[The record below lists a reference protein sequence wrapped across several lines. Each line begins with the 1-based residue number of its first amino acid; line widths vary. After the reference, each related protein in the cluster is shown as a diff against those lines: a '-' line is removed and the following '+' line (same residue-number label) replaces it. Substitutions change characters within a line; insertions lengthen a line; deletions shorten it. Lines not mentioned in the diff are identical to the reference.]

1 MKEKTSMGEF
11 MAVKWLELH
20 TFTAKGPSLIPGWGT
35 KIPLAMQHGQN
46 KTNKK
51 TQKHKSQKTKNKY
64 PRILM

>member
-11 MAVKWLELH
+11 MAVQWLELH

-51 TQKHKSQKTKNKY
+51 TVWY
-64 PRILM
+64 